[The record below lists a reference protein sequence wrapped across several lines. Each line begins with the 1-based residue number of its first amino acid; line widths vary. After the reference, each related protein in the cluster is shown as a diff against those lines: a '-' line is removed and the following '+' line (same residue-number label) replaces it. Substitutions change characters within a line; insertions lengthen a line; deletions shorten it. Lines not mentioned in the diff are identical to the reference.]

1 VTNNKS
7 DSRPVWSPDGAT
19 IVFMSESRDGN
30 WEIYSVDAGGNVV
43 TRLTSNPANDGL
55 PVVSPD
61 GRQVAF
67 VSNRG
72 GEWGVWIVPL
82 AGGSAE
88 RLLRLGADLPNW
100 LVLQRN
106 VGVDG
111 IEEGRKQKSMVS
123 LWMK

>member
-1 VTNNKS
+1 MDSQGGQQTPVTNNKS
-7 DSRPVWSPDGAT
+7 DSRPVWSPTGQT
-19 IVFMSESRDGN
+19 IVFMSEERDGN
-30 WEIYSVDAGGNVV
+30 WEIYSVGAGGNVV

-72 GEWGVWIVPL
+72 GEWGVWVMPL
-82 AGGSAE
+82 VGGSPE

-100 LVLQRN
+100 LEQSIDWTR
-106 VGVDG
+106 
-111 IEEGRKQKSMVS
+111 
-123 LWMK
+123 